1 MLDTL
6 SLQGLVYNYTLLLL
20 LLQDRASQ
28 IAAIETT
35 FEAAKKPVRFFF
47 LRILA
52 AKCMQVMSHM

>member
-6 SLQGLVYNYTLLLL
+6 SLQGLVYNYTLLLLL

-35 FEAAKKPVRFFF
+35 FEAAKKPVRIFSFISWQ
-47 LRILA
+47 LSV
-52 AKCMQVMSHM
+52 CE